1 MLLLFPD
8 DFHGLSIDSSL
19 TLTVLS
25 GSLCN
30 PQHPDKCDDI
40 LVLCQSESY
49 EKSSEEVNLYF
60 FCSFDPARW
69 RLRFSHFLNSFP
81 TSPTLFTTVFF
92 LISFP

>member
-1 MLLLFPD
+1 MLLFFPD

-30 PQHPDKCDDI
+30 LQHPDKCDDI
-40 LVLCQSESY
+40 LVLCQSKTY

-60 FCSFDPARW
+60 FV
-69 RLRFSHFLNSFP
+69 H
-81 TSPTLFTTVFF
+81 
-92 LISFP
+92 LIQQDGD